1 MSVTYYGV
9 GGKKYETIEHAWE
22 EYFEELYGD
31 FDHMP
36 AEEYHDKFLIF
47 VSGILSGMNIVSTR
61 YHILHDEQG
70 VPDGT
75 AIKRAIMTLV
85 NESLERAAHEYKL
98 TARANKRTR
107 RGSRG
112 KRK

>member
-1 MSVTYYGV
+1 MSVTYYGIS
-9 GGKKYETIEHAWE
+9 GKKYETIEHAWE

-47 VSGILSGMNIVSTR
+47 VSGILSAMNIVATR
-61 YHILHDEQG
+61 YHILHHEQD

-75 AIKRAIMTLV
+75 AILSDMKRLV
-85 NESLERAAHEYKL
+85 SQTSVRA
-98 TARANKRTR
+98 
-107 RGSRG
+107 
-112 KRK
+112 